1 MNRKTVRP
9 RYLRWS
15 LHHVAFYPPF
25 VAAGIRV
32 PVCNPERGVYKS
44 QMRLSFYNRNAL
56 GTHFGGSL
64 YAMCDP
70 FCALI
75 LIEQL
80 GRDYEVWDKSAAI
93 EFLRPGQGQ
102 VSATFEIAPEE
113 VEAIR
118 HAADQ
123 GKTVEPVF
131 IAEVKDE
138 FDKVVARVT
147 KTIHVRRKRART
159 GV

>member
-1 MNRKTVRP
+1 MSGLSLRQ

-15 LHHVAFYPPF
+15 LRHVGFYPPY

-32 PVCNPERGVYKS
+32 PVCDPEGGVYRA

-70 FCALI
+70 FFALI

-80 GRDYEVWDKSAAI
+80 GPGYEVWDKSAEI
-93 EFLRPGQGQ
+93 EFLSKGRGR
-102 VSATFEIAPEE
+102 VSATFEITPEE
-113 VEAIR
+113 VAGIR
-118 HAADQ
+118 DAADK
-123 GKTVEPVF
+123 GESVEPVF
-131 IAEVKDE
+131 VSEVKDE
-138 FDKVVARVT
+138 QGKVVARVT
-147 KTIHVRRKRART
+147 KRIHVRKWPPRS
-159 GV
+159 G